1 MAGDPSETKN
11 TTAGRE
17 RRPTPLERALTGDV
31 YKTVFGGWRGVYELE
46 ADAAPPLSE
55 LQEAV
60 ARRVVEDRRGW
71 RRPQGDVRLVD
82 WCGGWTPGGRGI
94 FEAVMAVATDTFGWR
109 SIGRVRV
116 VVRPSEGIV
125 RWRAAGPRRL
135 TRLGDPTSSG
145 SVGVKG
151 YGVGAPAPVSPSTGP
166 AVAVV
171 YCRPLVAVP
180 VDGFARTS
188 VQPLAELAGEPLHV
202 APGPLE
208 EGAEATAVV
217 LGRRPEFGR
226 GRRLVTPAGVVP
238 VDRMRS

>member
-1 MAGDPSETKN
+1 MAGDPTETKN
-11 TTAGRE
+11 ATPGRE

-31 YKTVFGGWRGVYELE
+31 YRTVFGGWRGVYELE

-60 ARRVVEDRRGW
+60 ARRVVEDRHGW

-125 RWRAAGPRRL
+125 RWRVLDRAG
-135 TRLGDPTSSG
+135 
-145 SVGVKG
+145 
-151 YGVGAPAPVSPSTGP
+151 
-166 AVAVV
+166 
-171 YCRPLVAVP
+171 
-180 VDGFARTS
+180 
-188 VQPLAELAGEPLHV
+188 
-202 APGPLE
+202 
-208 EGAEATAVV
+208 
-217 LGRRPEFGR
+217 
-226 GRRLVTPAGVVP
+226 
-238 VDRMRS
+238 